1 MALIG
6 HRGRPRREA
15 DIDTT
20 EDKGLFYYKLFYDAC
35 ATLSYAD
42 CVSLANGLDIS
53 LRQVYNWRN
62 RVCFPH
68 DIGCA
73 LLVVDWVAAGKPT
86 KLVSQREIYDS
97 LY

>member
-6 HRGRPRREA
+6 RRGRPRREA
-15 DIDTT
+15 VFPGT
-20 EDKGLFYYKLFYDAC
+20 EDKGLFYYNLFYNAC

-62 RVCFPH
+62 SVCFPR
-68 DIGCA
+68 DIGIA
-73 LLVVDWVAAGKPT
+73 LTVMDWVAAGKPT
-86 KLVSQREIYDS
+86 RLVSQRELYES